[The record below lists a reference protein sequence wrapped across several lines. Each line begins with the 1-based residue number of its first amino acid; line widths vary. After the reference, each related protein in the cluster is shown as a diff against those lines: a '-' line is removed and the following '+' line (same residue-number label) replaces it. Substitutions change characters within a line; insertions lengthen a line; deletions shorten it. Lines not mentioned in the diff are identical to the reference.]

1 MRRVY
6 LDHSATTPVRPE
18 VLEAMLPFLKDEA
31 FGNPSTVYSYG
42 REAKKA
48 LEEAR
53 EKVANL
59 IGARPEEIFFTSGGT
74 EADNLALI
82 GTAAANE
89 KKGRHIITSSIEHH
103 AVLHT
108 AQYLLRHGFKVTFL
122 PVTPE
127 GLVRVEDVEKAI
139 TDETI
144 LISVM
149 HVNNEVGT
157 IQPIK
162 EIGKLARER
171 GIIFHTDAVQSVGK
185 LPVNV
190 DELGVDLLSA
200 SGHKIYGPKG
210 IGCLYIRKGTKIN
223 PILYGGAQERK
234 RRPGT
239 ENMPGIVGFGRAA
252 ELAGQELESEMERLQ
267 ALRDKLIDG
276 ILTRIEDVQLNG
288 DPRQR
293 VATNANFSF
302 RYCEGESILLSL
314 DMKGICASS
323 GSACTSGS
331 LDPSHVLLAM
341 GIPHEVAHGSV
352 RMTLGRDNTEED
364 IDYVLEVMPEIIA
377 RLRSMS
383 PLYEEAAG
391 KR

>member
-352 RMTLGRDNTEED
+352 RMTLGRENTEED